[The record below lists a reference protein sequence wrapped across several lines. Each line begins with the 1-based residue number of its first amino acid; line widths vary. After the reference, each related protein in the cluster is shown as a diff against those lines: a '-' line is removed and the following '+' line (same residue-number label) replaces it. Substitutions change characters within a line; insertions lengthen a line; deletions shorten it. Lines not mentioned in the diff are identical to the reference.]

1 MARSWASKRGREKV
15 ATSNVGARLAGDASV
30 SCALIFFGAM
40 AHFWSAA
47 FTFAPLPFTH
57 SSRPS
62 LSARRPRS
70 RHAWVCSASRSA
82 APLPPFSSPP
92 PSPSP
97 PRRPRIPTEVALLL
111 SGGLVGASVGGG
123 VVAFKLSI
131 RTLGSIL
138 YGSIV
143 AGTLSDAFG
152 NFNLVAIP
160 VIGGLSVALLRT
172 LSGPF
177 SGGLSDCVADP
188 SADVRLFRGP
198 AQKTLASVLTL
209 GSGLSLGPEQG
220 AVDIGAVFSRI
231 LAQSLNFS
239 GASRELLLSCGA
251 AAGLS
256 AGFNAPIAGVFFAL
270 ERLRVGDRIGRGGV
284 DAAVVL
290 LAAAISALVAQAGL
304 GSTPAFEPPQYQM
317 LNPLTELPMW
327 MALGFLAGGAAIAFR
342 DLLVAVNT
350 FFASSPLLA
359 SVPDNIKPVIGATF
373 CGVTALYSPEVLFF
387 GYETLSALL
396 ANNDYFT
403 LPVLL
408 RLLFIKPLC
417 TAICLGS
424 GLAGGT
430 VAPSLFLGALVGA
443 SFQKVSVLGFGAVN
457 AATVALHSPFPMLAI
472 AEAPAYALL
481 GMSAVLGGILKAP
494 ITSSLLLF
502 ELTRD
507 YKICAASMI
516 SAGIASA
523 VANYSTGADAEASAG
538 GVSSGEGDDSA
549 RTEGD
554 PSTSPESARDR
565 VEVDSAAGSGSGG
578 SGGILSASSPV
589 LTLPDGDGSLTGV
602 DKLLQLGLPFVTPS
616 DAILATMT
624 AGDPRVTLREP
635 LYISASEPLFAAV
648 GRILDSPYG
657 AAIVIDDATGVLVG
671 LLTVD
676 GANSALATYAVDGG
690 EALLCSSACG
700 TDCVVV
706 ASAGTAARA
715 REKVRRFGAR
725 YAVVVEE
732 DDGKDARPVGIF
744 SADVAERF
752 SVRESLRLLMSGDES
767 V

>member
-1 MARSWASKRGREKV
+1 M
-15 ATSNVGARLAGDASV
+15 
-30 SCALIFFGAM
+30 
-40 AHFWSAA
+40 
-47 FTFAPLPFTH
+47 
-57 SSRPS
+57 
-62 LSARRPRS
+62 
-70 RHAWVCSASRSA
+70 
-82 APLPPFSSPP
+82 
-92 PSPSP
+92 
-97 PRRPRIPTEVALLL
+97 
-111 SGGLVGASVGGG
+111 
-123 VVAFKLSI
+123 VAFKLSI
-131 RTLGSIL
+131 RTLGEIL

-152 NFNLVAIP
+152 NLNLVAIP

-188 SADVRLFRGP
+188 SAEVRLFRGP

-231 LAQSLNFS
+231 LSQSLNFS

-304 GSTPAFEPPQYQM
+304 GSTPAFEPPLYEM

-342 DLLVAVNT
+342 ELLVAVNR

-359 SVPDNIKPVIGATF
+359 RVPDNIKPVIGATF

-417 TAICLGS
+417 TAVCLGS

-443 SFQKVSVLGFGAVN
+443 SFQKVSLLGFGAVN
-457 AATVALHSPFPMLAI
+457 AATIALHSPFPMLAI
-472 AEAPAYALL
+472 AETPAYALL

-507 YKICAASMI
+507 YKICVASMI

-523 VANYSTGADAEASAG
+523 VANYSKDTDAEASAG
-538 GVSSGEGDDSA
+538 GVCSGEGDDPA
-549 RTEGD
+549 GMEGD
-554 PSTSPESARDR
+554 LGTSPESARD
-565 VEVDSAAGSGSGG
+565 EIEIDSATGSGSGG
-578 SGGILSASSPV
+578 IGGSGGTLSASSPG

-602 DKLLQLGLPFVTPS
+602 DKLLQLGLPFITPS
-616 DAILATMT
+616 DAILATLS
-624 AGDPRVTLREP
+624 ACDPRVTLREP

-648 GRILDSPYG
+648 DRILDSPHG
-657 AAIVIDDATGVLVG
+657 AAIIIDDATGMLVG

-690 EALLCSSACG
+690 EALQCSAACG
-700 TDCVVV
+700 TDCVIV
-706 ASAGTAARA
+706 ASASTAARA
-715 REKVRRFGAR
+715 REKILRYGAR

-732 DDGKDARPVGIF
+732 DEGKDARPAGIF
-744 SADVAERF
+744 SADIAERF

-767 V
+767 D